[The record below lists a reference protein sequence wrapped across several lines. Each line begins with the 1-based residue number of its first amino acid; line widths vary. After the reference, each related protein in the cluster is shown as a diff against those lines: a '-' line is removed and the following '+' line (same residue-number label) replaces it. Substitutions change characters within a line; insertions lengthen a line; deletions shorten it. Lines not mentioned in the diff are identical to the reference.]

1 MNCGVAETRIHS
13 AGSYEEG
20 LRLAASLATA
30 DDLLLV
36 LGAHVGDIKPVMDD
50 VFGPVRLKDD
60 AGRA

>member
-1 MNCGVAETRIHS
+1 MNCGVAEVRIHN

-36 LGAHVGDIKPVMDD
+36 LGAHVGDIKPVMDR
-50 VFGPVRLKDD
+50 VFGLS
-60 AGRA
+60 G